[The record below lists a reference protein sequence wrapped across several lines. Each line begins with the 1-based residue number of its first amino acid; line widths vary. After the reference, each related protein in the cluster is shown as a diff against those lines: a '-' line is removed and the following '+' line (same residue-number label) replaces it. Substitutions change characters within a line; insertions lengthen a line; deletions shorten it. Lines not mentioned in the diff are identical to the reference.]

1 MLNTQTKKEE
11 NKMYKYETHLHTYP
25 VSKCASASVRES
37 LEYYKSLDYD
47 GVFVTNHF
55 IDGYINVS
63 SDLSFKERLDF
74 YFSDYEE
81 ALELGKELDLKV
93 FLGIETSYMGVDFL
107 IYGLDKSWYYEH
119 PEIMDMKKKD
129 QLTYFMDQ
137 GALVIHAHPFRLD
150 AHNDYI
156 RLMPNR
162 VHGVEIINTSRSD
175 DVNKMAELYAKHYGL
190 IEFAGSDNHAA
201 SKLRRL
207 AGMCSERKILDEI
220 DFVNAV
226 KSGEMKIFCDNH

>member
-1 MLNTQTKKEE
+1 MKEE
-11 NKMYKYETHLHTYP
+11 KTMYKYETHLHTYP

-37 LEYYKSLDYD
+37 LEYYKGLGYD
-47 GVFVTNHF
+47 GVFLTNHF

-63 SDLSFKERLDF
+63 EDLSFKERLDF
-74 YFSDYEE
+74 YFSDYED
-81 ALELGKELDLKV
+81 ALVIGKELGLKV

-107 IYGLDKSWYYEH
+107 IYGLDKSWYYAH

-129 QLTYFMDQ
+129 QLTYFMNE

-207 AGMCSERKILDEI
+207 AGMCSERKIKDEN

-226 KSGEMKIFCDNH
+226 KNGEMKIFCDNH